1 MCGIAGF
8 ANVDGRPADAGLL
21 RRMTDAVGHRGPDG
35 DGFHLDGAVGLGH
48 RRLAII
54 DLVTGDQ
61 PMASVDG
68 RTWIVYNGEIYNYRE
83 LRAELAARGATFR
96 TTSDTEVVLAAYE
109 AFGVE
114 CLGRLRG
121 MFALA
126 IWDGRRRELFLA
138 RDRVGIKPM
147 LYTWDGKRL
156 AFGSEIKALLADPS
170 VPRELDWESLR
181 DYLVFKYVPSPRTI
195 FRHVRKLEPASYL
208 VLSLDRGT
216 IETGR
221 YWGLRFAPDH
231 SRSEAEW
238 EERLGVELA
247 DSVRS
252 HMVADVPVGA
262 FLSGGLDSSTV
273 VAYMAQAAPGR
284 LRTFSI
290 GFDEADFDELGYAR
304 QVAARYGTAHSE
316 YVVKPDALEVLPRLI
331 DQLDEPFADS
341 SSIPTYYVSKITRE
355 QVTVALSGDGG
366 DENFAGYRRYARAEA
381 LHRRMDRGLG
391 RLARPLLGLA
401 GRMLPHGA
409 RGRGS
414 LELFGAD
421 PIARYFRL
429 IAAQDARGLSRLL
442 SPAARVHVA
451 LDGDLAGDFRRRAAA
466 AGAPDYV
473 STLQA
478 LDIETYLP
486 EDILAKVDA
495 MSMAVSLE
503 ARVPL
508 LDHRLMEFLATMPTS
523 LKLREGAGKAV
534 LRRVMA
540 DALPAP
546 VLGRPKMGFGVPLA
560 TWFRR
565 ELADHTRDVLLDRRA
580 RERGVFDPR
589 AVQALLD
596 EHRAG
601 TRDRATQIWSLLVFE
616 EWARRWWDQ
625 PRGRA

>member
-35 DGFHLDGAVGLGH
+35 DGFHVDGAVGLGH

-61 PMASVDG
+61 PMSSADG
-68 RTWIVYNGEIYNYRE
+68 RTWIVFNGEIYNYRE

-147 LYTWDGKRL
+147 LYTWDGQRF

-208 VLSLDRGT
+208 VFSVDRGS

-221 YWGLRFAPDH
+221 YWELRFAPDH

-238 EERLGVELA
+238 EERLCAELA

-252 HMVADVPVGA
+252 HMIADVPVGA

-304 QVAARYGTAHSE
+304 QVAARYGTEHSE
-316 YVVKPDALEVLPRLI
+316 YVVKPDALEVLPRLAH
-331 DQLDEPFADS
+331 QLDEPFADS
-341 SSIPTYYVSKITRE
+341 SSIPTYYVSKITRD

-381 LHRRMDRGLG
+381 FHRRMDRGLG

-414 LELFGAD
+414 LELLGAD
-421 PIARYFRL
+421 PVERYFRL
-429 IAAQDARGLSRLL
+429 IAAQDAEGLKRLL
-442 SPAARVHVA
+442 APGARAHVA
-451 LDGDLAGDFRRRAAA
+451 LDGDLVGDFRRRAAA

-478 LDIETYLP
+478 LDIQTYLP

-508 LDHRLMEFLATMPTS
+508 LDHRLMEFLATMPTN
-523 LKLREGAGKAV
+523 LKLREGSGKAV
-534 LRRVMA
+534 LRRVMS

-560 TWFRR
+560 AWFRR

-616 EWARRWWDQ
+616 EWARRWWD
-625 PRGRA
+625 R

>member
-68 RTWIVYNGEIYNYRE
+68 RTWIVFNGEIYNYRE
-83 LRAELAARGATFR
+83 LRAELAARGARFR

-109 AFGVE
+109 AFGLE

-138 RDRVGIKPM
+138 RYRVGIKPM
-147 LYTWDGKRL
+147 IYTWDGTRL

-216 IETGR
+216 LETGR
-221 YWGLRFAPDH
+221 YWDLQFAPDH
-231 SRSEAEW
+231 SRPEAEW
-238 EERLGVELA
+238 EERLRAELA

-252 HMVADVPVGA
+252 HMIADVPVGA

-273 VAYMAQAAPGR
+273 VAHMAQAAPGR

-304 QVAARYGTAHSE
+304 QVAARYGTEHSE
-316 YVVKPDALEVLPRLI
+316 YVVKPDALEVLPRLAH
-331 DQLDEPFADS
+331 QLDEPFADS
-341 SSIPTYYVSKITRE
+341 
-355 QVTVALSGDGG
+355 
-366 DENFAGYRRYARAEA
+366 
-381 LHRRMDRGLG
+381 
-391 RLARPLLGLA
+391 
-401 GRMLPHGA
+401 
-409 RGRGS
+409 
-414 LELFGAD
+414 
-421 PIARYFRL
+421 
-429 IAAQDARGLSRLL
+429 
-442 SPAARVHVA
+442 
-451 LDGDLAGDFRRRAAA
+451 
-466 AGAPDYV
+466 
-473 STLQA
+473 
-478 LDIETYLP
+478 
-486 EDILAKVDA
+486 
-495 MSMAVSLE
+495 
-503 ARVPL
+503 
-508 LDHRLMEFLATMPTS
+508 
-523 LKLREGAGKAV
+523 
-534 LRRVMA
+534 
-540 DALPAP
+540 
-546 VLGRPKMGFGVPLA
+546 
-560 TWFRR
+560 
-565 ELADHTRDVLLDRRA
+565 
-580 RERGVFDPR
+580 
-589 AVQALLD
+589 
-596 EHRAG
+596 
-601 TRDRATQIWSLLVFE
+601 
-616 EWARRWWDQ
+616 
-625 PRGRA
+625 